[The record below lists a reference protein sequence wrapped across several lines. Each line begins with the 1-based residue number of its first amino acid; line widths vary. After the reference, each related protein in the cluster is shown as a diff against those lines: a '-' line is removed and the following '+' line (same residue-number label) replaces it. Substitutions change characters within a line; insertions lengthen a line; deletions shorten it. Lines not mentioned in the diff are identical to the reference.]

1 MQYNLN
7 EIKLDFLLLAFEAQ
21 DRTDKK
27 NSKKNMAAGFRV
39 SPKYVGRVKLCVFD
53 WAGKS

>member
-7 EIKLDFLLLAFEAQ
+7 EIKLDFLLLAFEPQ